1 MKNTLKWRSI
11 LLLGLVLLL
20 FIPLVSCNRAD
31 DEIYNYLSEMQEW
44 QDKWNEKWSWELEEL
59 DDLVDEL
66 RAIESPRHPI
76 PLEFSG
82 VGTIDYW
89 TFSDH
94 NEYIFAHRDWLTAS
108 WHMETMQE
116 LEERRFIAKGS
127 DEIPYISFE
136 ESGYNKHPDVNPEYE
151 QAYFLEY
158 RATERLGFVRGKLL
172 GYFVMYLPERSEGE

>member
-1 MKNTLKWRSI
+1 
-11 LLLGLVLLL
+11 
-20 FIPLVSCNRAD
+20 
-31 DEIYNYLSEMQEW
+31 MQEW

-76 PLEFSG
+76 PLEFSD

-127 DEIPYISFE
+127 DEIPFCCSSVE
-136 ESGYNKHPDVNPEYE
+136 EWAYYKNLGVSLEYE
-151 QAYFLEY
+151 QACWIEY
-158 RATERLGFVRGKLL
+158 RATEHLGYVEGRLL
-172 GYFVMYLPERSEGE
+172 GYFVLYLPKRSEGE